1 MIITL
6 LAIDIEWDTDG
17 DESVAR
23 ELPQQ
28 LEVEIDLQEAE
39 GWTDINS
46 QICDQLSDE
55 TGWCVLGFSLQGHAQ
70 DS

>member
-1 MIITL
+1 MTATL
-6 LAIDIEWDTDG
+6 LAINIEWDTDG
-17 DESVAR
+17 DETVAQ

-28 LEVEIDLQEAE
+28 MEVEVDLQDAQ

-55 TGWCVLGFSLQGHAQ
+55 TGWCVLGFNLQGH
-70 DS
+70 S

>member
-1 MIITL
+1 MIITV

-17 DESVAR
+17 DETVAQ

-28 LEVEIDLQEAE
+28 MEVQIDLQEAE

-55 TGWCVLGFSLQGHAQ
+55 TGWCVLSFSLQGHTQ

>member
-1 MIITL
+1 MTVTL

-17 DESVAR
+17 DETVAQ

-28 LEVEIDLQEAE
+28 MEVEVDLQDAE

-55 TGWCVLGFSLQGHAQ
+55 TGWCVLGFNLLGH
-70 DS
+70 S

>member
-1 MIITL
+1 MTATL
-6 LAIDIEWDTDG
+6 LAINIEWDTDG
-17 DESVAR
+17 DETVAQ

-28 LEVEIDLQEAE
+28 MEVEVDLQDAQ

-55 TGWCVLGFSLQGHAQ
+55 TGWCVLGFILQGH
-70 DS
+70 S

>member
-1 MIITL
+1 MTVTL

-17 DESVAR
+17 DETVAQ

-28 LEVEIDLQEAE
+28 MEVEVDLQDAE

-55 TGWCVLGFSLQGHAQ
+55 TGWCVLGFNLQGHV
-70 DS
+70 SSR

>member
-1 MIITL
+1 MIITV

-17 DESVAR
+17 DETVAQ

-28 LEVEIDLQEAE
+28 MEVQIDLQEAE

-55 TGWCVLGFSLQGHAQ
+55 TGWCVLGFNLQGHA
-70 DS
+70 

>member
-1 MIITL
+1 MTVTL

-17 DESVAR
+17 DETVAQ

-28 LEVEIDLQEAE
+28 MEVEVDLKDAE

-55 TGWCVLGFSLQGHAQ
+55 TGWCVLGFKLQGHA
-70 DS
+70 